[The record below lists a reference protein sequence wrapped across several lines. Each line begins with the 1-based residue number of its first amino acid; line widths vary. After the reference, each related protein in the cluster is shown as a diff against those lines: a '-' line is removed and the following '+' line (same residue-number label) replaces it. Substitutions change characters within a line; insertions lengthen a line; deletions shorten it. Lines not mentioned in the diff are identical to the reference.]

1 MKTIALATDFTP
13 SANRVAQFAMQLAHD
28 QKASLLLIHAFQF
41 WPDNPSETDGD
52 FPLSADAM
60 HDDSER
66 RLGQLARDLHERY
79 GTDVPIHCLTQQGHT
94 LPAIRKA
101 AEAEHVD
108 LLVMSTVGS
117 APQGVQ
123 FMGSVATDM
132 VAETHVP
139 LLLVPPAREYGGIK
153 NVVLG
158 VDLDSPPEAAVFDTV
173 VRFATAF
180 GCLVNVVCVH
190 DQPAH
195 EALRRRADLIR
206 GLLVA
211 VPHTLTIM
219 PGMNV
224 FDTLLTF
231 AQTNKADLIVMLPQ
245 VHNWFRKLF
254 TDGETQQMARLTNIP
269 LLAIV

>member
-13 SANRVAQFAMQLAHD
+13 NANRVAQYALQLARD
-28 QKASLLLIHAFQF
+28 QKASLLLIHAFHF
-41 WPDNPSETDGD
+41 WPENPAETGGD

-66 RLGQLARDLHERY
+66 RLGQLAAELHKY
-79 GTDVPIHCLTQQGHT
+79 GTDVPIQCLTQQGYT

-101 AEAEHVD
+101 VEAEHVD

-132 VAETHVP
+132 VAKTHVP
-139 LLLVPPAREYGGIK
+139 LLLIPPARAYTGIK

-158 VDLDSPPEAAVFDTV
+158 VDLDSVPEAVVFDTV
-173 VRFATAF
+173 VRFATQF
-180 GCLVNVVCVH
+180 GCLVNVLCVH

-195 EALRRRADLIR
+195 DALRRRADLIR
-206 GLLVA
+206 ELLA
-211 VPHTLTIM
+211 TVPHTLTIM

-231 AQTNKADLIVMLPQ
+231 AQTNEADLVMMLPQ

-254 TDGETQQMARLTNIP
+254 TDGETQQMARLTDIP